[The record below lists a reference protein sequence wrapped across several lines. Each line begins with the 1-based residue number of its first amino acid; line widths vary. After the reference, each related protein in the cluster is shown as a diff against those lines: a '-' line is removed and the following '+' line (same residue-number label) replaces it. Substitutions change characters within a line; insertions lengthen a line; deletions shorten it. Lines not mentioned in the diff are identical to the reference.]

1 MEVDMEVDMRVDNFR
16 ELERNLENMQRH
28 EEEIADIMNEINRNA
43 DPLFD

>member
-1 MEVDMEVDMRVDNFR
+1 MEEDNLR

-28 EEEIADIMNEINRNA
+28 EEEIADIMNQINRNA